1 MSALSTLVINIS
13 LLSLLRI
20 WVTIKKLTK
29 LTTITVTIL
38 IETTAAVYTILI
50 LKKNKMVNPI
60 LVIRDLAC
68 LILPKDLTTEFVFC
82 FVFFFFFSPSFAFS
96 FFFHLLLS
104 YSALLP
110 LRTRIQT
117 LTFSFSISISLSLLS
132 LFVSTLY
139 YRPLFLFHCLP
150 RPFFLLFRD
159 INS

>member
-82 FVFFFFFSPSFAFS
+82 FVFFSPSFAFS
-96 FFFHLLLS
+96 FFFFHLLPS

>member
-82 FVFFFFFSPSFAFS
+82 FVFFSPSFAFS
-96 FFFHLLLS
+96 FFFFHLLLS

>member
-82 FVFFFFFSPSFAFS
+82 FVFSPSFAFS
-96 FFFHLLLS
+96 FFFFHLLPS